1 MCLVSK
7 KNQDKNVC
15 HIICNYTPSDVYDT
29 SRTNL
34 TYVVNHSEK
43 HPFFFQIHTSL
54 MLLVLLHIDERRRI
68 HFRSSLRNLF
78 RIYHINKGFLMF
90 YDNDQKEH
98 WALQQFHILVNSDVH
113 ISSKKLSELCFV
125 FYVVCIYLLFFR
137 LEYLNI
143 QL

>member
-43 HPFFFQIHTSL
+43 HPFFSNTHFANGFSVVAH
-54 MLLVLLHIDERRRI
+54 RR
-68 HFRSSLRNLF
+68 
-78 RIYHINKGFLMF
+78 
-90 YDNDQKEH
+90 KETH
-98 WALQQFHILVNSDVH
+98 SFSF
-113 ISSKKLSELCFV
+113 KSEKFV
-125 FYVVCIYLLFFR
+125 
-137 LEYLNI
+137 
-143 QL
+143 